1 MGTYCYSG
9 NGAVTSPGYAAAMIN
24 SDRPAP
30 SSARLIPIWLCLL
43 AALALSACSPRQLIV
58 TSLADELAGQSQGAE
73 TDPELAR
80 DAAPFYLKLSE
91 AVLAQQPEHAALAE
105 GLAARMTEY
114 AYAFVAFEA
123 DRIESEDTAAAE
135 HLRRRAAGLYQR
147 ARNHAVK
154 ALELRHPGFL
164 ASLADQAGSPVLP
177 ASDAGLAYWAAA
189 AWGSW
194 IALAKDDPE
203 VVADLPLVV
212 RLAAVAEAAD
222 PDWGEGALGSL
233 RATLEAGRPG
243 GDQMLAT
250 RWFDAAIARAQG
262 QSAAVLVAKAESIAL
277 PAGDREAFET
287 LLRQALAVR
296 DAAGSP
302 RTLQNEVMR
311 RRAAWL
317 LEQAPDL
324 F

>member
-1 MGTYCYSG
+1 MIL
-9 NGAVTSPGYAAAMIN
+9 AA
-24 SDRPAP
+24 RTLP
-30 SSARLIPIWLCLL
+30 LTCLSL
-43 AALALSACSPRQLIV
+43 LLALALAACSPRQLV
-58 TSLADELAGQSQGAE
+58 VGSLADELAGQSQGAE

-80 DAAPFYLKLSE
+80 DAAPFYFKLSE
-91 AVLAQQPEHAALAE
+91 AVLAQQPGHAALAE

-114 AYAFVAFEA
+114 SYAFVAFEA
-123 DRIESEDTAAAE
+123 DRVERDNLAAAE

-147 ARNHAVK
+147 ARQHVLR
-154 ALELRHPGFL
+154 ALEIRHPGF
-164 ASLADQAGSPVLP
+164 AKGLADSSATVTLP
-177 ASDAGLAYWAAA
+177 AADVGLAYWAAA

-203 VVADLPLVV
+203 IVADLSLVV

-222 PDWGEGALGSL
+222 PDWGNGALTSL
-233 RATLEAGRPG
+233 RATLEAARPG
-243 GDQMLAT
+243 GDRAQAV
-250 RWFDAAIARAQG
+250 RWFDAAIARAAG
-262 QSAAVLVAKAESIAL
+262 GSAAVFVAKAESIAL
-277 PAGDREAFET
+277 PAGQRESFET

-296 DAAGSP
+296 DTVGSP
-302 RTLQNEVMR
+302 LTLQNEVMR

>member
-1 MGTYCYSG
+1 
-9 NGAVTSPGYAAAMIN
+9 MILA
-24 SDRPAP
+24 AP
-30 SSARLIPIWLCLL
+30 SLPLICLSL
-43 AALALSACSPRQLIV
+43 LVAIALSACSPRALVIN
-58 TSLADELAGQSQGAE
+58 SLADELAGQSQGAE
-73 TDPELAR
+73 SDPELAR

-91 AVLAQQPEHAALAE
+91 AVLAQQPGHAGLAE

-123 DRIESEDTAAAE
+123 DRVESQDMAAAE
-135 HLRRRAAGLYQR
+135 RLRSRAAGLYQR

-154 ALELRHPGFL
+154 ALEHRHPGFL
-164 ASLADQAGSPVLP
+164 ASLADHAATPLLP
-177 ASDAGLAYWAAA
+177 ATDAGLAYWAAA

-203 VVADLPLVV
+203 IVADLPLVV

-222 PDWGEGALGSL
+222 PDWGNGAPTSL
-233 RATLEAGRPG
+233 RATLEAARPG
-243 GDQMLAT
+243 GDRGLAT
-250 RWFDAAIARAQG
+250 HWFDAAIARAAG
-262 QSAAVLVAKAESIAL
+262 QSAAVFVAKAESIAL
-277 PAGDREAFET
+277 PAGDREAFES
-287 LLRQALAVR
+287 LLRQALTVS

-302 RTLQNEVMR
+302 LTLQNEVMR

-317 LEQAPDL
+317 LEQSPDL

>member
-1 MGTYCYSG
+1 
-9 NGAVTSPGYAAAMIN
+9 MIRR
-24 SDRPAP
+24 S
-30 SSARLIPIWLCLL
+30 RLISTSLCLL
-43 AALALSACSPRQLIV
+43 AVLALAACSPRALV
-58 TSLADELAGQSQGAE
+58 VSSLADELAGQSQGAE
-73 TDPELAR
+73 NDPELAR

-91 AVLAQQPEHAALAE
+91 AVLAQQPGHAALAE
-105 GLAARMTEY
+105 SVAARMTEY
-114 AYAFVAFEA
+114 TYAFVAFEA
-123 DRIESEDTAAAE
+123 DRVESQDTAKAE
-135 HLRRRAAGLYQR
+135 QLRHRAAALYQR
-147 ARNHAVK
+147 AHNHALK
-154 ALELRHPGFL
+154 ALEHRHPGFL
-164 ASLADQAGSPVLP
+164 AALADQAATPVLP

-203 VVADLPLVV
+203 IVADLPLVV

-222 PDWGEGALGSL
+222 PDWGDGALTSL
-233 RATLEAGRPG
+233 RATLESARPG
-243 GDQMLAT
+243 GDKAQAG
-250 RWFDAAIARAQG
+250 RWFDAAIARASG
-262 QSAAVLVAKAESIAL
+262 QSASSYVAKAESIAL

>member
-1 MGTYCYSG
+1 MIL
-9 NGAVTSPGYAAAMIN
+9 AA
-24 SDRPAP
+24 RTLP
-30 SSARLIPIWLCLL
+30 LTCLSL
-43 AALALSACSPRQLIV
+43 LLALALAACSPRQLV
-58 TSLADELAGQSQGAE
+58 VGSLADELAGQSQGAE

-80 DAAPFYLKLSE
+80 DAAPFYFKLSE
-91 AVLAQQPEHAALAE
+91 AVLAQQPGHAALAE

-114 AYAFVAFEA
+114 SYAFVAFEA
-123 DRIESEDTAAAE
+123 DRVERDNLAAAE

-147 ARNHAVK
+147 ARQHALR
-154 ALELRHPGFL
+154 ALEIRHPGF
-164 ASLADQAGSPVLP
+164 AKGLADPSATVTLPV
-177 ASDAGLAYWAAA
+177 ADVGLAYWAAA

-203 VVADLPLVV
+203 IVADLPLVV

-222 PDWGEGALGSL
+222 PDWGNGALTSL
-233 RATLEAGRPG
+233 RATLEAARPG
-243 GDQMLAT
+243 GDRALAT
-250 RWFDAAIARAQG
+250 RWFDAAIARAAG
-262 QSAAVLVAKAESIAL
+262 GSAAVFVAKAESIAL
-277 PAGDREAFET
+277 PAGQRESFET

-296 DAAGSP
+296 DTVGSP
-302 RTLQNEVMR
+302 LTLQNEVMR